1 MVPSIFFMSKQVE
14 KKHYSFAQY
23 SHKDRWNSYF
33 NQLNETL
40 TLRPSSVLEI
50 GVGDKVFGSF
60 LKNNTSVEYKSVDV
74 AEDLEPDIVGSV
86 TSLPFKEN
94 SFDVVC
100 AFEVL
105 EHLPYVNFE
114 AAISEIH
121 RVSKK
126 YAVVSLPHF
135 GPPVK
140 FLLKLPFLPE
150 IKLSFKIPFHKQHEF
165 NGEHYWEIG
174 KKDYPLSRIQNDLR
188 GYFKVIKEFVPFE
201 NQYHHFFVLERK

>member
-1 MVPSIFFMSKQVE
+1 MSKQVE

-40 TLRPSSVLEI
+40 ALKPSSVLEI

-60 LKNNTSVEYKSVDV
+60 LKNNTSVEYTSVDV

-86 TSLPFKEN
+86 ISLPFKEN

-105 EHLPYVNFE
+105 EHLPYEDFDKAVSE
-114 AAISEIH
+114 ISRVTSRYAAI
-121 RVSKK
+121 
-126 YAVVSLPHF
+126 SLPHF
-135 GPPVK
+135 GPRLQL
-140 FLLKLPFLPE
+140 FIKLPLISE
-150 IKLSFKIPFHKQHEF
+150 VRLSWKIPYHQEHEF

-174 KKDYPLSRIQNDLR
+174 KKGYSLWRIKKDL
-188 GYFKVIKEFVPFE
+188 GKYFKIIKDFVPFE